1 MECEKFN
8 KEEKECVL
16 CKQAHDLWEIM
27 TKLKE
32 KFGDIAWVIIDAYID
47 VLAKRY
53 SEKEMMLIT
62 EKVDT
67 LQQLESFS
75 LN

>member
-1 MECEKFN
+1 MECDKFN

-27 TKLKE
+27 TGLKIKL
-32 KFGDIAWVIIDAYID
+32 GPLAWPLIEIYINALMKHYPEYEMKIIVD
-47 VLAKRY
+47 
-53 SEKEMMLIT
+53 
-62 EKVDT
+62 KVDT